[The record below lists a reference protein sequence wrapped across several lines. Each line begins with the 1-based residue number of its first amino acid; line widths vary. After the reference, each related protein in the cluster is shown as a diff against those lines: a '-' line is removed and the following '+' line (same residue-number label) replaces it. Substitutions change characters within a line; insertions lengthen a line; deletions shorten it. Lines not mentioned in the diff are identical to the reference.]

1 MMCEISLDI
10 SRYPMRSS
18 ICQIS
23 AHCTTPCLLL
33 AVRRFKSPGL
43 SKNEISSLLL
53 LLLPDLIW
61 SLEII
66 SNALTLLSRYVNI
79 IANYFLAPCT
89 FYFRLKIE
97 FVFRKSE
104 ISSLSVRCSPS
115 HGNNWVISRIK
126 VDDGESQWW
135 SICWEQAITSPRTV
149 MLCCHS
155 LLSLSSLNL
164 AEVCSYK
171 VYCSVLTG
179 PRPGLNW

>member
-10 SRYPMRSS
+10 SRYPMRGS

-66 SNALTLLSRYVNI
+66 SNALTLLSKYVNI